1 MDENFKVDSEK
12 INQDT
17 GEVIAANPCYRKE
30 VKKSYYNL
38 GIVEFVDQD
47 LSRELEEV
55 FEEVPA
61 FTTDPDTGKLLNATS
76 VPQIVSKGFINVYDK
91 IQSHA
96 KEADIYSILEK
107 FAYSGD
113 SALLNARECG
123 YGDLSDLP
131 DNLNDFAQ
139 YVNQN
144 FKALEGLNP
153 ELAKMVVDDKA
164 TPDDI
169 QAKANEIYNERLAE
183 YNKSK
188 ESEGKSNE

>member
-1 MDENFKVDSEK
+1 MVENIKE
-12 INQDT
+12 DT
-17 GEVIAANPCYRKE
+17 GEVIATNPCYRKE
-30 VKKSYYNL
+30 VKKSFYNL
-38 GIVEFVDQD
+38 GIIEFTDQD

-61 FTTDPDTGKLLNATS
+61 FSTDPDTGKLLNPTS
-76 VPQIVSKGFINVYDK
+76 VPQVISKGFINIHDK

-113 SALLNARECG
+113 TALLNARECG
-123 YGDLSDLP
+123 YGDLSELP
-131 DNLNDFAQ
+131 NNLNDFAQ

-144 FKALEGLNP
+144 FKVLDGLNP

-164 TPDDI
+164 SPEDI
-169 QAKANEIYNERLAE
+169 EAKANEIYNNRLAE
-183 YNKSK
+183 LNKSK